1 MWHGVIL
8 HGFNL
13 NRIIYIY
20 SLVNSLCKKMG
31 TSGGVDPPLF
41 AAFFLDDMIY
51 IAAMSIE

>member
-1 MWHGVIL
+1 VAIWGGQVSIMQYV
-8 HGFNL
+8 F
-13 NRIIYIY
+13 
-20 SLVNSLCKKMG
+20 CKKMG